1 MADLLDL
8 IQSQLGGNALNDIAK
23 QVGGNQQ
30 QTTAAITAA
39 LPMIMQALN
48 KNAQDERGA
57 ASLFNAVEK
66 DHDGSALSNVTDL
79 ISNFQNG
86 PGAGIIKHV
95 FGPKQNVAENMVSQA
110 SGLNPQATSNIMK
123 ILAPLV
129 MGQLGQQKKQNGLD
143 IGGLV
148 NLLNSNTKIQE
159 QKNPQATSLLNSF
172 LDKDGD
178 GKINDDLAN
187 MGLKALGNF
196 FSRKR

>member
-8 IQSQLGGNALNDIAK
+8 IQSQLGGDALNAIAK
-23 QVGGNQQ
+23 QVGGNEQ
-30 QTTAAITAA
+30 QTSAAVAAA

-48 KNAQDERGA
+48 KNAQNENGA

-66 DHDGSALSNVTDL
+66 DHDGSVLNNVTDL
-79 ISNFQNG
+79 IGNFQNG

-95 FGPKQNVAENMVSQA
+95 FGPRQNVAEDVVSKA

-148 NLLNSNTKIQE
+148 NLLNTNSNIQQ
-159 QKNPQATSLLNSF
+159 QKNPQATSLLNQF

-178 GKINDDLAN
+178 GKINDDIAD
-187 MGLKALGNF
+187 MGLKAIGNF
-196 FSRKR
+196 FKRKK